1 MGWFEILKEEPE
13 WKKRL
18 RRIEEANKK
27 TSQGGMDTPS
37 KQRRKAQS
45 SGRGESTTGKTVTCD
60 MCGKLM
66 HVRSAREGSTDT
78 GLKYCKQCAKARGV

>member
-1 MGWFEILKEEPE
+1 MSEEPE

-18 RRIEEANKK
+18 KRINEANKK
-27 TSQGGMDTPS
+27 TNPGGMDTSS

-60 MCGKLM
+60 MCGKMM
-66 HVRSAREGSTDT
+66 HVRSAREGSLDT
-78 GLKYCKQCAKARGV
+78 GLNYCKQCAKARGI